1 MLQQIFLQSRK
12 FSDIDISFN
21 INPVSGDILQKTG
34 VNSVVQ
40 SIMNLVQTN
49 HYARK
54 FHPEIGGNV
63 RKLLFELADSTTASL
78 LASEITDVISNFE
91 PRATNVRVFVNA
103 DGVNGFNVT
112 IETSIQN
119 LANPITVSFFL
130 ARLR

>member
-1 MLQQIFLQSRK
+1 MLNPIFLQSRK
-12 FSDIDISFN
+12 FSDIDINFGA
-21 INPVSGDILQKTG
+21 NPVSGDILQKTG

-49 HYARK
+49 HYERK

-78 LASEITDVISNFE
+78 LAAEINDVIANFE
-91 PRATNVRVFVNA
+91 PRATNVNVFVNA
-103 DGVNGFNVT
+103 DGLNGFNVT

-119 LANPITVSFFL
+119 LANPIKVAFFL